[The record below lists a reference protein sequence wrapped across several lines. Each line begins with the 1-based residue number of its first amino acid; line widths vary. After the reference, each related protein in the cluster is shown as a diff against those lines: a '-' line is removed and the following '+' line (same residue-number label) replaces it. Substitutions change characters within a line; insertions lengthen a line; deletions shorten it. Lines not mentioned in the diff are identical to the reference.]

1 MRCSP
6 EHHVV
11 SNVFS
16 AMVLIVQLLTW
27 EMPISVFL
35 AVTVIVTVAMVTMMM
50 LLLMTIHDDDNDVDQ
65 MVMIT
70 LLLPQLIIASWLLI
84 T

>member
-1 MRCSP
+1 
-6 EHHVV
+6 
-11 SNVFS
+11 
-16 AMVLIVQLLTW
+16 
-27 EMPISVFL
+27 
-35 AVTVIVTVAMVTMMM
+35 MM